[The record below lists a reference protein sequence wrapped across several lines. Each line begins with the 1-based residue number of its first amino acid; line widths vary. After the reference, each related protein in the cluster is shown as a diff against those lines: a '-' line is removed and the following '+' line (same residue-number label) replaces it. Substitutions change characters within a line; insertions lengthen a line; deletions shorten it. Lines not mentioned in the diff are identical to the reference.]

1 MKTFVKFSGLT
12 ERAWVE
18 QVPKGGAAGFV
29 VDVSDSPCTLTVE
42 AAARL
47 AEIVPSETEV
57 WAVSRDPAPELIH
70 RLFDEVGVDRIQVFG
85 AVPPD
90 LEFLETHH
98 IVPSVPIPPDLG
110 DGSLPKVPTPEAH
123 PILHL
128 DAPGNPLALGSTI
141 RPNWEICRGLVDA
154 HPGRKLVLCGGLEP
168 ANVEEALI
176 AVRPWGVD
184 VSAGIEGS
192 LGQKDPR
199 KMAAFVEAVLHA
211 EPSLP

>member
-18 QVPKGGAAGFV
+18 GVPKGGAAGFV
-29 VDVSDSPCTLTVE
+29 VEVPDSPCTLSVE

-47 AEIVPSETEV
+47 AEIVPAEAEV
-57 WAVSRDPAPELIH
+57 WAVCRDPTPELIR

-85 AVPPD
+85 TVPPD

-98 IVPSVPIPPDLG
+98 IVPSVPIRSELG
-110 DGSLPKVPTPEAH
+110 DGTLPKVPTPEAH

-128 DAPGNPLALGSTI
+128 DSPGNPLALGSPF

-154 HPGRKLVLCGGLEP
+154 HPGRKLVLSGGLEP
-168 ANVEEALI
+168 ANVEEALVT
-176 AVRPWGVD
+176 VRPWGID
-184 VSAGIEGS
+184 VSAGIES
-192 LGQKDPR
+192 SPGQKDPR
-199 KMAAFVEAVLHA
+199 KMAAFVEAVLRA
-211 EPSLP
+211 EPALP